1 MNTII
6 DSVLREIREDRT
18 TPAVEL
24 VRNGVDAITLFI
36 THFTGT
42 PSDFF
47 NDLMKISEVM
57 ITSQPSMAP
66 FFHLANTLLLA
77 AEGHDDLEEM
87 KEVSKEAIKNLVDH
101 IQKSVVRISKIARG
115 LIPQG
120 GRILTHSY
128 SSTVLRTLT
137 DAKEEGKD
145 FEVVCTE
152 SRPMC
157 EGLQLAK
164 KLSEN
169 RIRVRLEIDCA
180 APYTMKDI
188 DVVLVGADCITPYGL
203 VAKVGTY
210 SLALGAKEKGIPFY
224 ALCGTEKLLGA
235 GMAKKYRI
243 LRKEPREV
251 WPDAPQGVEVF
262 NFYFD
267 ATPLNYLTSILTEE
281 GILRGDEILRRFQKM
296 KVSDY
301 FPN

>member
-1 MNTII
+1 MKANIDTI
-6 DSVLREIREDRT
+6 LREIREDRT

-24 VRNGVDAITLFI
+24 VKNGVDAITLFI
-36 THFTGT
+36 IHFTGT
-42 PSDFF
+42 ASDFF
-47 NDLMKISEVM
+47 NNLIQISEVL
-57 ITSQPSMAP
+57 IKSQPSMAP

-87 KEVSKEAIKNLVDH
+87 KEASKEALRELVVH
-101 IQKSVVRISKIARG
+101 LQESVARISRIARG
-115 LIPQG
+115 LIPEG
-120 GRILTHSY
+120 ARVLTHSH
-128 SSTVLRTLT
+128 SSTVLRTLI
-137 DAKEEGKD
+137 DAKEGGKD

-157 EGLQLAK
+157 EGFQLAK

-169 RIRVRLEIDCA
+169 RIKVRLEIDCA

-210 SLALGAKEKGIPFY
+210 SLAISAKEKGIHFY

-267 ATPLNYLTSILTEE
+267 ATPLHYLTSIFTEE
-281 GILRGDEILRRFQKM
+281 GMLRGNEILRRFQKM
-296 KVSDY
+296 KVSSH
-301 FPN
+301 FPT